1 MQLYFYLI
9 NFKILKLFSGPRGL
23 KSWVWIQ
30 NTDMDAQGSRI
41 VSGGKP
47 ALQSTL
53 GSRIVSEEEPAAQ
66 STLDSRI
73 VSGEDLLHRVL

>member
-1 MQLYFYLI
+1 MKLWVQLYFYLI

-41 VSGGKP
+41 VS
-47 ALQSTL
+47 
-53 GSRIVSEEEPAAQ
+53 EEEPAAQ